1 MPMFSIEESLN
12 LLVVFAGLYML
23 SESLTAVFNN
33 YHKIE
38 SIFYTEIKI
47 EDISSEQGNNSQE
60 ETSSDSESE
69 TETETEYEESRKP
82 HADIQKSLE
91 KIPTLF

>member
-1 MPMFSIEESLN
+1 MFSIEESLN

-69 TETETEYEESRKP
+69 TETEYEESRKSRT
-82 HADIQKSLE
+82 DIQKSLE

>member
-69 TETETEYEESRKP
+69 TETEYEESRKSRT
-82 HADIQKSLE
+82 DIQKSLE

>member
-69 TETETEYEESRKP
+69 TEYEESRKP
-82 HADIQKSLE
+82 RTDIQKSLE